1 MELFQ
6 EAEFW
11 VGVGVVIFLGILV
24 WAKVPGLVAKT
35 LDDKSAAIQAEL
47 DEAKRI
53 RTEAEAMLAQLKAE
67 RAEAERH
74 SVEMIKAA
82 EDEAKRLS
90 AEASVKLEELVVRR
104 KAIAERKI
112 AQAEAQAQAEIKA
125 AAVDAAAL
133 MAENILA
140 ARAASATA
148 DASIDLAIKDM
159 ASKLQ

>member
-1 MELFQ
+1 MELLQ

-24 WAKVPGLVAKT
+24 WAKVPSLVAKT
-35 LDDKSAAIQAEL
+35 LDDKAAAIQAEL

-53 RTEAEAMLAQLKAE
+53 RAEAESLLAQLKAE

-112 AQAEAQAQAEIKA
+112 AQAEAQAHAEIKA

-140 ARAASATA
+140 ARAAGAKS

-159 ASKLQ
+159 AAKLQ